1 MRIAYRITALLLA
14 AFSPVVFWAQPK
26 TDPKMKKP
34 KEFEERKLGSEK
46 MAEKKFTPP
55 RHFFQNLYTH
65 YNYYFNANN
74 KLNEIVG
81 AAKQQ
86 HKEDYSKLLPFYN
99 YSFEQ
104 TAQSSEIDSILEKC
118 TAGILLHDLRNDWI
132 DNLYLI
138 MGRAYMLR
146 KDFDSAAMTFQ
157 FINYTYSPK
166 DKDGD
171 DQLIAS
177 NRTEGSSA
185 FSIAT
190 KEKRNIVQKVLTKAP
205 SRNDAFVWMI
215 RNYIENGEYID
226 ASSLITTLRNDP
238 NFPPR
243 LKEELSEVE
252 AYNYYKQ
259 EIYDS
264 SANYLVKAVSLAEN
278 RTEKARWYY
287 LIGQMYQQTG
297 NNKQAAEYFTK
308 CVNTATDPVME
319 VYARLSSIR
328 LRKADDPKILQENID
343 EILKMARKE
352 KYEPYQDIIY
362 YAAALIELERAGYA
376 MAETY
381 LNKSVQYNTTDAD
394 QRSRSFLL
402 LSDMLYDTKAYGRS
416 GFFYDSVNTRSM
428 DSIIAGRV
436 TFRNPPTKNI
446 YDDDRIIFAQDSLQK
461 IAAMPESER
470 AAYVKALAKR
480 LRKERGIKEE
490 VDLSN
495 TGQAV
500 NPFDIGKG
508 SGTLFDADASKEFYF
523 YNPQQRATGFN
534 QFKQRWGSRPNQD
547 NWRRSAAI
555 QNSFNTKLGLQPVT
569 TDLASAIPDDTKA
582 AGKGGS
588 GSAGPVDI
596 NDIYNPKDATF
607 DALSTNLPTT
617 QEQVS
622 ASNKIINE
630 AMLSKGKALQ
640 NKIEDIPEAIKVY
653 EALLARLSENDMS
666 QEVMFNLIYCYNRI
680 GEKAKATAL
689 KERLNRE
696 YKDGEFTKRANNPN
710 LGTERSN
717 PAATDAYKKI
727 YNKFIEGDF
736 QRAVTD
742 KKLADS
748 TYGNNYWNPQL
759 LYIESVYYVKERQ
772 DSVAIQKLNVLAATY
787 PTSPL
792 AEKARHLAE
801 VLSHRKEIE
810 DRLTKLNIT
819 RLSDD
824 DTIAIPPTP
833 AIIVASNP
841 TEPLKELNRDSMRL
855 ARDSALNKIKDAAAK
870 EALAEAKKRREDSI
884 KNATANLANAN
895 KARQDSIKNAAAQL
909 AASQKAVRDS
919 AKNAAATKLAAQ
931 KAAKDSIAA
940 ALANAK
946 KLRDDSLKLS
956 TANRLAAAKSAKDS
970 ALIVKA
976 AADRAR
982 AYSLKDAAAAK
993 LAAAKAKAD
1002 SIKEATAAKLVADK
1016 LAKDS
1021 TRDALAA
1028 TAKAK
1033 KDSIANAIVLKNQ
1046 RRKDSIAA
1054 VLNAKRISD
1063 SLALVEARKPKP
1075 IEGFLVNTAEPQTVI
1090 ILLNKV
1096 DQIYLNECLNAFNR
1110 YHQRIG
1116 GQLSTQKIKINNDYS
1131 IVQVNSPEFTN
1142 ADAAYSY
1149 ISKVKP
1155 KASAEIIPWLSAD
1168 KFNFYIIS
1176 NGNLDT
1182 LKQNQNV
1189 PGYLKALKQ
1198 TMPNKF

>member
-1 MRIAYRITALLLA
+1 MRIASRITALLLIV
-14 AFSPVVFWAQPK
+14 FSPVVFWAQPK

-46 MAEKKFTPP
+46 MAAKKFTLP

-81 AAKQQ
+81 AAKLQ
-86 HKEDYSKLLPFYN
+86 HREDYSKLLPFYN
-99 YSFEQ
+99 YSFDL
-104 TAQSSEIDSILEKC
+104 TSRSTEIDSILEKC

-171 DQLIAS
+171 DQTIAS
-177 NRTEGSSA
+177 NRTEGSNA

-190 KEKRNIVQKVLTKAP
+190 KEKRNIVKKVLTKAP

-215 RNYIENGEYID
+215 RNYIETGEYID
-226 ASSLITTLRNDP
+226 AASLITTLRNDP

-297 NNKQAAEYFTK
+297 NNKEAEAYFTK
-308 CVNTATDPVME
+308 CVNTTTDPVME

-328 LRKADDPKILQENID
+328 LRKTDDPKVIQENID
-343 EILKMARKE
+343 EIVKMARKE
-352 KYEPYQDIIY
+352 KYEPYRDIIY
-362 YAAALIELERAGYA
+362 YAAALIELERNGYA

-381 LNKSVQYNTTDAD
+381 LNKSVQYNTTDPD

-402 LSDMLYDTKAYGRS
+402 LSDMLYDTKSYGRS
-416 GFFYDSVNTRSM
+416 GFYYDSVNTGSM

-436 TFRNPPTKNI
+436 TFRKPPTKNI

-461 IAAMPESER
+461 IATLPESER
-470 AAYVKALAKR
+470 NAYIKALAKR
-480 LRKERGIKEE
+480 LRKDRGIKEE

-508 SGTLFDADASKEFYF
+508 TGTLFDADASKEFYF

-534 QFKQRWGSRPNQD
+534 QFKQRWGARPNVD
-547 NWRRSAAI
+547 NWRRSAAL
-555 QNSFNTKLGLQPVT
+555 QNASAAVLGLQPVT
-569 TDLASAIPDDTKA
+569 DMASAVPDNGKV
-582 AGKGGS
+582 AGKG
-588 GSAGPVDI
+588 GPVDI
-596 NDIYNPKDATF
+596 NEVYAPKDVSF
-607 DALSTNLPTT
+607 DALSTNLPTS
-617 QEQVS
+617 QEQMS
-622 ASNKIINE
+622 ASNKSINE
-630 AMLSKGKALQ
+630 AMLAKGKALQ
-640 NKIEDIPEAIKVY
+640 NKIEDLPEAIKVY
-653 EALLARLSENDMS
+653 EALLARLSENDMA

-680 GEKAKATAL
+680 GEKTKATAL
-689 KERLNRE
+689 KQRLNRE
-696 YKDGEFTKRANNPN
+696 YKDGDFTKRANNPD

-717 PAATDAYKKI
+717 PAATTAYKKI

-736 QRAVTD
+736 QKAVAD
-742 KKLADS
+742 KRLADS
-748 TYGNNYWNPQL
+748 AYGNNYWNPQL

-792 AEKARHLAE
+792 ADKARHLAE

-810 DRLTKLNIT
+810 DRLAKLNIT
-819 RLSDD
+819 RMSED
-824 DTIAIPPTP
+824 DTIAVPPTP
-833 AIIVASNP
+833 AIIASNTP
-841 TEPLKELNRDSMRL
+841 TQPLIELNRDSMRL
-855 ARDSALNKIKDAAAK
+855 ARDSALNKIKEAAAK
-870 EALAEAKKRREDSI
+870 EAALAAKKAKEDSL
-884 KNATANLANAN
+884 KNAATNLATAN

-909 AASQKAVRDS
+909 AASQKAARDS
-919 AKNAAATKLAAQ
+919 VKNAAALQLASQKAKKDSLAA
-931 KAAKDSIAA
+931 AMAT
-940 ALANAK
+940 AK
-946 KLRDDSLKLS
+946 KLRDDSLRNATSAK
-956 TANRLAAAKSAKDS
+956 LAAAKSAKDS

-976 AADRAR
+976 AAAR
-982 AYSLKDAAAAK
+982 AKADSLRDAAANK

-1002 SIKEATAAKLVADK
+1002 SIKDATAARLVAEK

-1021 TRDALAA
+1021 ARDALAA
-1028 TAKAK
+1028 INKAR
-1033 KDSIANAIVLKNQ
+1033 KDSAANSLALKNQ
-1046 RRKDSIAA
+1046 QRKDSVTAA
-1054 VLNAKRISD
+1054 LNAKRVAD

-1075 IEGFLVNTAEPQTVI
+1075 IEGFLVNTTEPQTVI

-1116 GQLSTQKIKINNDYS
+1116 SQLSTLKIKINNDYS
-1131 IVQVNSPEFTN
+1131 IVQVNSPEFVD
-1142 ADAAYSY
+1142 AAAAYSY

-1155 KASAEIIPWLSAD
+1155 KASSEIVPWLSAD

-1176 NGNLDT
+1176 NANLDA

-1198 TMPNKF
+1198 TMPGKF